1 MSRIIAIGPRE
12 QDFEFT
18 NDLFDGSITLYGSGK
33 DKNHSF
39 CVSNNVRINH
49 NITTDVQTD
58 FIIKEAEKLIEE
70 DPEIRF
76 MSYDPNATFD
86 CGPEITRHTLC
97 LNPQKLMNKLKSKIT
112 FKEWASDTVEILPY
126 AALYGVEFDLK
137 TIEGLVGVAEK
148 YVVQKSISSGGEET
162 IVVENSRVNSI
173 AQLLNGEEQY
183 LVSPYF
189 ERGISVNIHVIL
201 YDEEVVLTPASVQ
214 ITTVCNSRILYRG
227 ADFIA
232 ADQIDDQIMD
242 SYKESTIRLCHK
254 LQGEGY
260 RGIAGIDAIIV
271 EGKLYFVEINNR
283 FQGSS
288 PLVNRALHENSLP
301 SLQELNLEAF
311 ERSRS
316 SVDLSGLTIPYSCYT
331 YIADE
336 EGNLPIGYPY
346 DFFRDSDVV
355 SVKNDG
361 LDLDSA
367 IAPFASLDRV
377 VFKVNIVSISSEN
390 TLLIHPNIM
399 EGNPLWH
406 QKIVNEHDWL
416 YLKIA
421 LINQGLYI
429 SPDAESYLR
438 QNGGIRNGVFNA
450 VDLKIQ
456 DLIVN
461 SAVRVKFARLSP
473 FSLVLAESALILN
486 YYEDAVTQISFYP
499 SDELQDI
506 RLTHDTMMSDV
517 CLLATDRVRIQ
528 HSTNC
533 YFKHKGVGC
542 RFCEVEDRDYSFD
555 LNDVEKA
562 ITSYMDSAHEYRH
575 YLIGG
580 RSDIPDEEPMSV
592 LRIAKFISSH
602 KPAPIYVMCV
612 PPKNF
617 DVFYEWA
624 SAGVTEI
631 AMNIEIWDPE
641 TAKKWMPG
649 KGAIP
654 RDRYIEALSA
664 AAKVW
669 GKTGKVRSAFVVGLE
684 TDESLLAGVE
694 AVCKAGAAPI
704 LSVFRPILGT
714 PGHYVIPYSNERLLD
729 IYRKACRICER
740 YHLKPGPSCVPCQN
754 NTLSMPDNY

>member
-18 NDLFDGSITLYGSGK
+18 NGLFDGSITLYGSGK

-58 FIIKEAEKLIEE
+58 FIIKEAEKLIEK

-86 CGPEITRHTLC
+86 CGPEILSHTLC
-97 LNPQKLMNKLKSKIT
+97 MNPKKMMDKLKSKIS

-126 AALYGVEFDLK
+126 AVLYGAEFDLK

-148 YVVQKSISSGGEET
+148 YVVQKNISSGGEET
-162 IVVENSRVNSI
+162 VVVENSRINST
-173 AQLLNGEEQY
+173 AQLLNEEEQY

-189 ERGISVNIHVIL
+189 EKGISVNIHVIV

-214 ITTVCNSRILYRG
+214 VTTVRNSRILYRG

-242 SYKESTIRLCHK
+242 RYKESTLCLCRK
-254 LQGEGY
+254 LQNEGY
-260 RGIAGIDAIIV
+260 RGIAGVDAIIV

-288 PLVNRALHENSLP
+288 PLVNRALHEKSLP
-301 SLQELNLEAF
+301 SLEELNLEAF
-311 ERSRS
+311 GNPRA
-316 SVDLSGLTIPYSCYT
+316 SVDLSELRVPYSCYT

-336 EGNLPIGYPY
+336 KGDLPIGYPY

-355 SVKNDG
+355 AVNNDG
-361 LDLDSA
+361 LDFNSV

-377 VFKVNIVSISSEN
+377 VFKTNIVSISSEN

-399 EGNPLWH
+399 EGDPIWY

-416 YLKIA
+416 NLKIA

-429 SPDAESYLR
+429 SPEAEDYLR
-438 QNGGIRNGVFNA
+438 RNGGIRNGVFNA
-450 VDLKIQ
+450 VDLKIH

-473 FSLVLAESALILN
+473 FSLGLTDSVLILN
-486 YYEDAVTQISFYP
+486 YYGAAVTEISFYP
-499 SDELQDI
+499 VDELQDI
-506 RLTHDTMMSDV
+506 QLTHDTKMSDV

-528 HSTNC
+528 HATNC
-533 YFKHKGVGC
+533 YFKQKGIGC
-542 RFCEVEDRDYSFD
+542 RFCEVKDRDYSFD
-555 LNDVEKA
+555 MNDVEKA
-562 ITSYMDSAHEYRH
+562 VKTYMDSAHEYRH

-580 RSDIPDEEPMSV
+580 RSDSPDEEPESV

-612 PPKNF
+612 PPKSF
-617 DVFYEWA
+617 DIFSEWA

-631 AMNIEIWDPE
+631 AMNIEIWDPG

-649 KGAIP
+649 KGAIS
-654 RDRYIEALSA
+654 RDRYIAALDA
-664 AAKVW
+664 ASKVW
-669 GKTGKVRSAFVVGLE
+669 GRTGKVRSAFVVGLE
-684 TDESLLAGVE
+684 TDESLLAGIE

-704 LSVFRPILGT
+704 LSVFRPIPGT

-729 IYRKACRICER
+729 IYRKAYRICER